1 MPDPEQFRVCVEPL
15 PTDFVRPLTLTGR
28 GRSRGGTAQF
38 SDSAGPVLA
47 QLATCNTRRPT
58 DPKLLP
64 LRLQIPVA
72 ITSPPDIGSAQNI
85 QRKPPEPEHPGSSLM
100 KDSSQE
106 QDPPERP
113 PKELPGG
120 AAQALS
126 SALKKTF
133 DALLEEPVPEKFDAL
148 IARIRE
154 EEMRRNAGNDG
165 DKD

>member
-1 MPDPEQFRVCVEPL
+1 
-15 PTDFVRPLTLTGR
+15 
-28 GRSRGGTAQF
+28 
-38 SDSAGPVLA
+38 
-47 QLATCNTRRPT
+47 
-58 DPKLLP
+58 
-64 LRLQIPVA
+64 
-72 ITSPPDIGSAQNI
+72 
-85 QRKPPEPEHPGSSLM
+85 M

-133 DALLEEPVPEKFDAL
+133 DSLLEEPVPEKFDAL